1 MRVLTPAVLA
11 FITLVGAPAF
21 ADKLPLPKA
30 SYSADVTFES
40 KGRETTGHINV
51 DGPKERREIKNSAGQ
66 TIIAIIRR
74 DKGRVY
80 NLKPQRHL
88 AIALRV
94 AAAEAAGDIGVP
106 GVDIDALYG
115 ADATP
120 QGTETVAGLQTTKY
134 GIEIKEAGGDL
145 TVDAT
150 VWCTDDGIIARVVG
164 KTSLDADYPPA
175 RMELKNIAKGPQDAA
190 LFEVP
195 PGMSILSTDGDSDT
209 PETPAAAA
217 AAEPAGT
224 VTTPAPAPAAPA
236 SAPPPA
242 DKNP

>member
-1 MRVLTPAVLA
+1 MRALAPAVFAVITLAGTPAL
-11 FITLVGAPAF
+11 

-40 KGRETTGHINV
+40 KGRQTAGHINV
-51 DGPKERREIKNSAGQ
+51 DGPKERREIKSPSGQ
-66 TIIAIIRR
+66 TVVAIIRR

-106 GVDIDALYG
+106 GLDIDALYG
-115 ADATP
+115 AEAIP

-134 GIEIKEAGGDL
+134 GIEIKEPAGDL

-150 VWCTDDGIIARVVG
+150 VWCTDDGIIVRVVG
-164 KTSLDADYPPA
+164 KTSLDAEYPPA
-175 RMELKNIAKGPQDAA
+175 RMELKNINKGPQDAA

-195 PGMSILSTDGDSDT
+195 NGMSILSTDGDSDT
-209 PETPAAAA
+209 PEPPASA
-217 AAEPAGT
+217 
-224 VTTPAPAPAAPA
+224 TPAPAATATPEPAPAAA
-236 SAPPPA
+236 APPPA
-242 DKNP
+242 DKKP

>member
-1 MRVLTPAVLA
+1 MRAFAPAVLA
-11 FITLVGAPAF
+11 VITLAGAPAL

-40 KGRETTGHINV
+40 KGRESTGHINV
-51 DGPKERREIKNSAGQ
+51 DGPKERREIRSPAGQ
-66 TIIAIIRR
+66 TVVAIIRR

-115 ADATP
+115 AEATP

-134 GIEIKEAGGDL
+134 GIEIKEPAGDL

-150 VWCTDDGIIARVVG
+150 VWSTDDGIIARVVG
-164 KTSLDADYPPA
+164 NTSLDAEYPPA
-175 RMELKNIAKGPQDAA
+175 RMELKNITKGPQDAA

-195 PGMSILSTDGDSDT
+195 SGMSILSTDGDSDT
-209 PETPAAAA
+209 PEAPIPATPATAAP
-217 AAEPAGT
+217 E
-224 VTTPAPAPAAPA
+224 PAPAA
-236 SAPPPA
+236 SAAPPA
-242 DKNP
+242 DKKP

>member
-1 MRVLTPAVLA
+1 MRVFAPTVLA
-11 FITLVGAPAF
+11 VITLVGVPAL

-40 KGRETTGHINV
+40 KGRESAGHINV
-51 DGPKERREIKNSAGQ
+51 DGPKERREIKSPAGQ
-66 TIIAIIRR
+66 TVVAIIRR

-134 GIEIKEAGGDL
+134 GIEIKEPAGDL

-150 VWCTDDGIIARVVG
+150 VWCTDDGIIVRVVG

-175 RMELKNIAKGPQDAA
+175 RMELKNITKGPQDAA

-195 PGMSILSTDGDSDT
+195 SGMSILSTDGDSDT
-209 PETPAAAA
+209 PEAPA
-217 AAEPAGT
+217 PA
-224 VTTPAPAPAAPA
+224 TPAPAATAAPEPAA
-236 SAPPPA
+236 APPPA
-242 DKNP
+242 DKKP

>member
-1 MRVLTPAVLA
+1 MRAFAPAVLA
-11 FITLVGAPAF
+11 VITLAGAPAL

-40 KGRETTGHINV
+40 KGRESTGHINV
-51 DGPKERREIKNSAGQ
+51 DGPKERREIKSPAGQ
-66 TIIAIIRR
+66 TVVAIIRR

-115 ADATP
+115 AEATP

-134 GIEIKEAGGDL
+134 GIEIKEPAGDL

-164 KTSLDADYPPA
+164 KTSLDAEYPPA
-175 RMELKNIAKGPQDAA
+175 RMELKNITKGPQDAA

-209 PETPAAAA
+209 PEAPVPVTPATA
-217 AAEPAGT
+217 
-224 VTTPAPAPAAPA
+224 TPEPAPAAP
-236 SAPPPA
+236 PA
-242 DKNP
+242 DKKP

>member
-1 MRVLTPAVLA
+1 MRAFAPAVLA
-11 FITLVGAPAF
+11 VITLAGAPAL

-40 KGRETTGHINV
+40 KGRESKGHINV
-51 DGPKERREIKNSAGQ
+51 DGPKERREIKSPAGQ
-66 TIIAIIRR
+66 TVVAIIRR

-115 ADATP
+115 AEATP

-134 GIEIKEAGGDL
+134 GIEIKEPAGDL

-164 KTSLDADYPPA
+164 KTSLDAEYPPA
-175 RMELKNIAKGPQDAA
+175 RMELKNITKGPQDAA

-209 PETPAAAA
+209 PEAPVPVTPATA
-217 AAEPAGT
+217 
-224 VTTPAPAPAAPA
+224 TPEPAPAAP
-236 SAPPPA
+236 PA
-242 DKNP
+242 DKKP

>member
-1 MRVLTPAVLA
+1 MRAFVPAVLA
-11 FITLVGAPAF
+11 VITLAGAPAL

-40 KGRETTGHINV
+40 KGKQTTGHINV
-51 DGPKERREIKNSAGQ
+51 DGPKERREIKNTAGQ
-66 TIIAIIRR
+66 SVIAIIRR

-120 QGTETVAGLQTTKY
+120 QGAETVAGLQTTKY
-134 GIEIKEAGGDL
+134 GIEIKEPAGDL

-150 VWCTDDGIIARVVG
+150 VWCTDDGIIVRVVG
-164 KTSLDADYPPA
+164 KTSLDAEYSPA
-175 RMELKNIAKGPQDAA
+175 RMELKNINKGPQDAA

-195 PGMSILSTDGDSDT
+195 PGMSVLSTDGDSDT
-209 PETPAAAA
+209 PEAPATPAPAA
-217 AAEPAGT
+217 T
-224 VTTPAPAPAAPA
+224 TTPEPAPAAPA
-236 SAPPPA
+236 AAAPPPA
-242 DKNP
+242 DKKP